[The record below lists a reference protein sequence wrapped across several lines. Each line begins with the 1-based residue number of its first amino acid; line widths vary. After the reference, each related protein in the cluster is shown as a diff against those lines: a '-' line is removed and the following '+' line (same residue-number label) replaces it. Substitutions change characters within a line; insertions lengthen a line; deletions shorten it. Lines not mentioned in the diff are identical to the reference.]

1 MLSLQEE
8 WRNVTFLKQ
17 RKHTGQTKHDSQNIL
32 IRKING
38 CVNNPENSSATK
50 IGEHDPCRYSMSTI
64 WGFDHIE
71 FKHPLYLRK
80 DFMKKICT
88 SLREHAK
95 NIIDFEKKKNV
106 TVNKRITKIILR
118 PKSMLYLRKKI
129 LKKFGKDKIIEK
141 SEIIV
146 VIQVNIEGQHKVF
159 VNSKFNVPNEIS
171 VVLIMVQIMIIIL
184 S

>member
-38 CVNNPENSSATK
+38 CVNNPENSSTTK

-64 WGFDHIE
+64 WDLIIQNSSI
-71 FKHPLYLRK
+71 LRK
-80 DFMKKICT
+80 DRMKKICT

-106 TVNKRITKIILR
+106 PVNKRITKIILIR
-118 PKSMLYLRKKI
+118 KSMLYLRKKI
-129 LKKFGKDKIIEK
+129 LKKFGKDK
-141 SEIIV
+141 SY
-146 VIQVNIEGQHKVF
+146 
-159 VNSKFNVPNEIS
+159 
-171 VVLIMVQIMIIIL
+171 
-184 S
+184 

>member
-64 WGFDHIE
+64 WDLIIQNSSI
-71 FKHPLYLRK
+71 LRK
-80 DFMKKICT
+80 DRMKKICT

-106 TVNKRITKIILR
+106 PVNKRITKIILIR
-118 PKSMLYLRKKI
+118 KSMLYLRKKI
-129 LKKFGKDKIIEK
+129 LKKFGKDK
-141 SEIIV
+141 SY
-146 VIQVNIEGQHKVF
+146 
-159 VNSKFNVPNEIS
+159 
-171 VVLIMVQIMIIIL
+171 
-184 S
+184 